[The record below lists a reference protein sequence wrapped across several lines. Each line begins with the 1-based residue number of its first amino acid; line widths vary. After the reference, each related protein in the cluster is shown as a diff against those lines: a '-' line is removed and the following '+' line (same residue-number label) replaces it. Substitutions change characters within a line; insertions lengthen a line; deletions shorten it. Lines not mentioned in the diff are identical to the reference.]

1 MFGRLQLCIIIS
13 YIRSQQ
19 GVAGC
24 MVTDLWLHFFLYS
37 LLKTG
42 RNHMSYVICDFT
54 VRCLDSIIPL
64 QEALVSTA
72 KISSF
77 YLVSVT
83 AQAGLSLPRL

>member
-1 MFGRLQLCIIIS
+1 
-13 YIRSQQ
+13 
-19 GVAGC
+19 
-24 MVTDLWLHFFLYS
+24 
-37 LLKTG
+37 
-42 RNHMSYVICDFT
+42 MSYVISDFI